1 MGAVSPHPSLA
12 CPCHIHTRVQ
22 EEMGDLNPGVRQGAG
37 AAWEGLWNR
46 ALSCARGAHR
56 PGGESW
62 AGNTPPPPLAFVD
75 PGLGCELPAS
85 RRVCVRVSVSLGHVC
100 AAYRVVW
107 CRVAPSLGA
116 SVRPSH
122 NRVCFTTRG
131 ASP

>member
-1 MGAVSPHPSLA
+1 MELGPEL
-12 CPCHIHTRVQ
+12 CPGSTQ
-22 EEMGDLNPGVRQGAG
+22 
-37 AAWEGLWNR
+37 
-46 ALSCARGAHR
+46 ARWGILGREH
-56 PGGESW
+56 
-62 AGNTPPPPLAFVD
+62 PPPPRLAFVD

-85 RRVCVRVSVSLGHVC
+85 RRVCVRVSVSLGRVC

-122 NRVCFTTRG
+122 NRVRFTTRG